1 MSEAG
6 DEMNDHPPSGG
17 ARRLSDQEVLR
28 AVPPTARSRQLRVGM
43 FVILGI
49 AGFIAVLFL
58 MTSPA
63 TFRGRYMLATRVADA
78 QGIRKG
84 DPVQMRGINVG
95 RIHRFDMDGDSVLI
109 TLEIDGRWEVP
120 VGSRS
125 ELLSGGILGG
135 TVVAVHPG
143 PGPGV
148 LAPRAVLPGRA
159 VPSALDSAG
168 DLAGDAGD
176 VLKRVQA
183 LLSDST
189 LAGAGS
195 AVSSMRDLLADLATL
210 TESQADE
217 VRSLLAALNRS
228 AENLEAVTGAE
239 EWRRTLSS
247 ADSALASLN
256 RTSSA
261 VEQSIASLS
270 VVLTRIER
278 GEGTLGQL
286 SANDSL
292 YRSLNAAAGSLRELL
307 DDLKE
312 NPGRYISIS
321 VF

>member
-1 MSEAG
+1 
-6 DEMNDHPPSGG
+6 MNEQSPSGG

-28 AVPPTARSRQLRVGM
+28 AVPPTARSRQLRVGV

-49 AGFIAVLFL
+49 AGFFTVLFL

-63 TFRGRYMLATRVADA
+63 TFRGRYMLVTRVDDA

-109 TLEIDGRWEVP
+109 TLEIEGRWEIP
-120 VGSRS
+120 AGSRS

-135 TVVAVHPG
+135 TVVSVLPG
-143 PGPGV
+143 PGPGA
-148 LAPRAVLPGRA
+148 LPPRAVLPGRA
-159 VPSALDSAG
+159 VPGVFDSAG

-176 VLKRVQA
+176 VLNRVQA

-195 AVSSMRDLLADLATL
+195 AVSSLRDLLTDLARL

-228 AENLEAVTGAE
+228 AENLEAVTGAD
-239 EWRRTLSS
+239 EWRRTLGS

-256 RTSSA
+256 RTSGA
-261 VEQSIASLS
+261 VERSISSLN
-270 VVLTRIER
+270 VVLARIER

-292 YRSLNAAAGSLRELL
+292 YRSLNAAADNLAELL
-307 DDLKE
+307 DDLRE
-312 NPGRYISIS
+312 NPGRYIRIS

>member
-1 MSEAG
+1 
-6 DEMNDHPPSGG
+6 MNEQSPSGG

-28 AVPPTARSRQLRVGM
+28 AVPPTARSRQLRVGV

-49 AGFIAVLFL
+49 AGFLTVLFL

-63 TFRGRYMLATRVADA
+63 TFRGRYMLVTRVDDA

-109 TLEIDGRWEVP
+109 TLEIEGRWDIPE
-120 VGSRS
+120 GSRS

-135 TVVAVHPG
+135 TVVSVLPG

-148 LAPRAVLPGRA
+148 LPPRALLPGRA
-159 VPSALDSAG
+159 VPGVLDSAG
-168 DLAGDAGD
+168 DLAGDASD
-176 VLKRVQA
+176 VLKRVRA

-195 AVSSMRDLLADLATL
+195 AVSSLRDLLADLAEL
-210 TESQADE
+210 TESQAGD

-239 EWRRTLSS
+239 EWRRTLGS

-256 RTSSA
+256 RTSGA
-261 VEQSIASLS
+261 VEQSISSLN
-270 VVLTRIER
+270 VVLARIER

-292 YRSLNAAAGSLRELL
+292 YRSLNAAADNLAELL
-307 DDLKE
+307 DDLRE
-312 NPGRYISIS
+312 NPGRYIRIS

>member
-1 MSEAG
+1 
-6 DEMNDHPPSGG
+6 MNDHSPPDGV
-17 ARRLSDQEVLR
+17 RLSDQEVMR
-28 AVPPTARSRQLRVGM
+28 AVPPTARSRQLRVGV

-49 AGFIAVLFL
+49 AGFFTVLFL

-63 TFRGRYMLATRVADA
+63 TFRGRYMLITRVADA

-95 RIHRFDMDGDSVLI
+95 RIHQFDMDEDSVLI
-109 TLEIDGRWEVP
+109 TLEIEGRWEVP

-135 TVVAVHPG
+135 TVVSVLPG

-159 VPSALDSAG
+159 VPSVLDSAG

-189 LAGAGS
+189 LAGTGS
-195 AVSSMRDLLADLATL
+195 AVSSLRDLLAELATL
-210 TESQADE
+210 TESQAGE

-228 AENLEAVTGAE
+228 AENVEAATGAE
-239 EWRRTLSS
+239 EWRRALGS

-256 RTSSA
+256 RTSGA
-261 VEQSIASLS
+261 VEQSITSLN
-270 VVLTRIER
+270 VVLARIER

-292 YRSLNAAAGSLRELL
+292 YHSLNAAAGSLKELL

-312 NPGRYISIS
+312 NPGRYIRIS